1 MLGLLAMGYTS
12 VRYISL
18 MEAVE
23 RVLRD
28 LGGSADLDTLLR
40 EVWRRYVEHGDG
52 EKVVMRLYRHP
63 SGRLWSPDAEEA
75 LRVLEAAGVIVKRG
89 RWVALRGA

>member
-1 MLGLLAMGYTS
+1 MAIGQHTT

-18 MEAVE
+18 VAAIE

-28 LGGSADLDTLLR
+28 LGGRAEMDTLLR
-40 EVWRRYVEHGDG
+40 EVWTRYVEAGNG
-52 EKVVMRLYRHP
+52 ERVVMRLYRHP

-75 LRVLEAAGVIVKRG
+75 LRVLEAAGIVERQG
-89 RWVALRGA
+89 RTLVLKAA